1 MDVECYL
8 AEKMMRERMAE
19 ARANAEVAR
28 LLRASD
34 ERSGRYGVRG
44 RLTETGRS
52 LAKTARKVA
61 FAISSVRN
69 ANRGRRGWVVRGR
82 SAGVGALGRRGGN
95 APDVQHLRAN
105 MGIAITSI
113 DPHEA
118 FLNPAEHVQE
128 VLQIRANARRDRS
141 FAGSGLRCLRI
152 ENVTTRHADRRPA
165 RHAEIALPEI
175 KEQNSERRVL
185 HLERELGHESLGGA
199 RGRYLETD
207 RIPLFIRTR
216 RVGNIATLLRLPGG
230 PAAP

>member
-69 ANRGRRGWVVRGR
+69 ANR
-82 SAGVGALGRRGGN
+82 
-95 APDVQHLRAN
+95 
-105 MGIAITSI
+105 
-113 DPHEA
+113 
-118 FLNPAEHVQE
+118 
-128 VLQIRANARRDRS
+128 
-141 FAGSGLRCLRI
+141 
-152 ENVTTRHADRRPA
+152 
-165 RHAEIALPEI
+165 
-175 KEQNSERRVL
+175 
-185 HLERELGHESLGGA
+185 
-199 RGRYLETD
+199 
-207 RIPLFIRTR
+207 
-216 RVGNIATLLRLPGG
+216 
-230 PAAP
+230 